1 MAQEQW
7 MQLLQEAAT
16 RKKSEQASGRPSGQ
30 EPTQTQ
36 QGGPFTWEFKMKGQ
50 GPASPPAPPMAAGQP
65 GMAPQPMGAPQPMQG
80 QAQMDPERR
89 RSAATGLASLL
100 QARGARRPLGPT
112 LQQAPVDPNA
122 QYRALHQMAMQPQGQ
137 GMPQQAALDALTRRG

>member
-16 RKKSEQASGRPSGQ
+16 RRKSEQASGRTSGQ
-30 EPTQTQ
+30 QPVQTQ

-50 GPASPPAPPMAAGQP
+50 GPASPGQP
-65 GMAPQPMGAPQPMQG
+65 AMAGGSQAGAPQMMGAPQPMQG
-80 QAQMDPERR
+80 QTQMDPERR
-89 RSAATGLASLL
+89 RMAAMGLASLM
-100 QARGARRPLGPT
+100 QSRGARRPLGPT
-112 LQQAPVDPNA
+112 LERAQVDPNA

-137 GMPQQAALDALTRRG
+137 GMPQQAALEALTRGA